1 MYALLFSTLLA
12 ALAPA
17 GPVKWSFTAERHA
30 LDVVVVELTAHV
42 EPGWHIYATQ
52 LENDLGP
59 IPTTIRFERNEALF
73 PVGEL
78 NEPKPEEVFDPNF
91 EMQVRYH
98 SGAPLFTQHFEP
110 VGKGALVLKGEVE
123 FMVCNDK
130 TCLPPEVV
138 EFSLDVAPLE
148 VKP

>member
-1 MYALLFSTLLA
+1 MYPLLLSLSMAL
-12 ALAPA
+12 
-17 GPVKWSFTAERHA
+17 GPVDGPVSWSFLARPAIDGQVAVEITAQVDE
-30 LDVVVVELTAHV
+30 
-42 EPGWHIYATQ
+42 GWHIYATR

-59 IPTTIRFERNEALF
+59 IPTSIRFDANEQWT
-73 PVGEL
+73 PVGGL
-78 NEPKPEEVFDPNF
+78 AEPVPEEVFDPNF

-98 SGAPLFTQHFEP
+98 SGSPVFVQRFKPSTIGVHPLR
-110 VGKGALVLKGEVE
+110 GEVE

-138 EFSLDVAPLE
+138 RFSIDVPAVE

>member
-1 MYALLFSTLLA
+1 MHPLILSATLSTMVL
-12 ALAPA
+12 A
-17 GPVKWSFTAERHA
+17 GPVTWAFTATPA
-30 LDVVVVELTAHV
+30 KDGLVAVELTATV
-42 EPGWHIYATQ
+42 GEGWHIYATR

-59 IPTTIRFERNEALF
+59 IPTTIRFTPSEAMQ

-78 NEPKPEEVFDPNF
+78 VEPKPDEVFDPNF

-98 SGAPLFTQHFEP
+98 SGSPVFVQHFKP
-110 VGKGALVLKGEVE
+110 TGAGDPVLKGEVE

-138 EFSLDVAPLE
+138 TFVLALAQGN

>member
-1 MYALLFSTLLA
+1 MHPFILATALSTMV
-12 ALAPA
+12 PT
-17 GPVKWSFTAERHA
+17 GPVSWSFAA
-30 LDVVVVELTAHV
+30 KPVADGAVAVALTATV
-42 EPGWHIYATQ
+42 GEGWHIYATQ

-59 IPTTIRFERNEALF
+59 IPTTIRFEKNDALVR
-73 PVGEL
+73 VGEL
-78 NEPKPEEVFDPNF
+78 AEPKPEEVFDPNF

-98 SGAPLFTQHFEP
+98 SGTP
-110 VGKGALVLKGEVE
+110 VFVQRFKNTGAAQVVTGEVE

-138 EFSLDVAPLE
+138 KFSIDVPAAD

>member
-1 MYALLFSTLLA
+1 MHPFLFSLVLSA
-12 ALAPA
+12 MAPA
-17 GPVKWSFTAERHA
+17 GPVNWSFLARPAENGKVA
-30 LDVVVVELTAHV
+30 VELTAQV
-42 EPGWHIYATQ
+42 DEGWHIYATR

-59 IPTTIRFERNEALF
+59 IPTTIRFDKDQAWV

-78 NEPKPEEVFDPNF
+78 AEPKPEEVFDPNF

-98 SGAPLFTQHFEP
+98 SGSPVFVQLFRATD
-110 VGKGALVLKGEVE
+110 VGVYPLKGEVE

-138 EFSLDVAPLE
+138 KFEIPVEATR
-148 VKP
+148 

>member
-1 MYALLFSTLLA
+1 MHPIVLSA
-12 ALAPA
+12 ALSVIAPA
-17 GPVKWSFTAERHA
+17 GPVTWSFTATPA
-30 LDVVVVELTAHV
+30 KDGLVAVELTATV
-42 EPGWHIYATQ
+42 GEGWHIYATR

-59 IPTTIRFERNEALF
+59 IPTTIRFTPNEAMQ

-78 NEPKPEEVFDPNF
+78 EEPKPEEVFDPNF

-98 SGAPLFTQHFEP
+98 SGSPVFVQHFKP
-110 VGKGALVLKGEVE
+110 TGIGAPVLKGEVE

-138 EFSLDVAPLE
+138 TFALE
-148 VKP
+148 LPQGNVKP